1 MKVLAKQYGEHLVA
15 VAYKVSPSD
24 VAVLSNL
31 IEAEGLVLESATS
44 QYVPAEPTQIAQ
56 HRPLPEGALSKSFLP
71 ALDPVNY
78 TAEQMALY
86 VRIRALRYVAYCVNK
101 KREVLH
107 KSLVG
112 QDVVYATKVEQANSV
127 LSGATANVG
136 YVDLESKSKGLSLS
150 DAAISILNASE
161 NHNLLLFM
169 TESVRMEFSKKAYG
183 LETPADLTQFR
194 SDVDEALVT

>member
-1 MKVLAKQYGEHLVA
+1 M
-15 VAYKVSPSD
+15 
-24 VAVLSNL
+24 
-31 IEAEGLVLESATS
+31 
-44 QYVPAEPTQIAQ
+44 
-56 HRPLPEGALSKSFLP
+56 
-71 ALDPVNY
+71 
-78 TAEQMALY
+78 
-86 VRIRALRYVAYCVNK
+86 AYCVNK
-101 KREVLH
+101 KREVLN

-112 QDVVYATKVEQANSV
+112 QDVVYATKVEQANSA

-136 YVDLESKSKGLSLS
+136 YVDLEAKSKGLSLS

-161 NHNLLLFM
+161 NHNLLLFK

>member
-56 HRPLPEGALSKSFLP
+56 HRPLPEGPLSKSFLP
-71 ALDPVNY
+71 ALDLVNY

-101 KREVLH
+101 KREVLN
-107 KSLVG
+107 KSLVE

-161 NHNLLLFM
+161 NHNLLLFK

>member
-44 QYVPAEPTQIAQ
+44 QYVPEEPTQIAQ
-56 HRPLPEGALSKSFLP
+56 HRPLPEGALSKSLLP
-71 ALDPVNY
+71 ALDQVKY

-101 KREVLH
+101 KREVLN
-107 KSLVG
+107 KSLVE

-136 YVDLESKSKGLSLS
+136 YVDLEAKSKGLSLS

-161 NHNLLLFM
+161 NHNLLLFK